1 MASISDRDQAWTDEE
16 DQMIHDVLAAMGGT
30 LLLKWPA
37 VCARLPGRS
46 QHSIIERYKQLNMGV
61 RTIGNWTAAEDRVIL
76 GNMDTPWNE
85 LSALL
90 PGRSSRDASDR
101 KRNHLTPEAL
111 AAWAFKAAEKQAK
124 TAQKAADKAGAAAKA
139 VDKAGAAAKAVD
151 KEGAA
156 AKAAEKAWAA
166 AKAAEEAWAA
176 AKAAGREGAAAKVA
190 KRQGAAWEKAAAKD
204 AEKVAE
210 LVAAKE
216 AGAKRR
222 AAAMA
227 TAKAKAEAEADVKAE
242 AEAKAKAEAVATA
255 AARVQHYR
263 SLITS
268 RDSAVTLA
276 LIQEIADQPELS
288 GLVAELYAELRARLE
303 QQQEEAVAL
312 LGALLKPHEPLT
324 EERERLLPATVRQD
338 GTFRKWLLGGEARVE
353 AEALLRERA
362 TDAAR
367 RVVTDAAE
375 RGDAAEVEGL
385 LCSLQGKLSTMA
397 YALVATSGALA
408 LIGRTDVGLPLET
421 LLSELERMQQAGG
434 VLARQHGLGAVR
446 DRICALLKARVD
458 AAQEAAFREHWAT
471 QPASPGGPAS
481 LSQQKLDYT
490 YTNPTDFENW
500 HPHLGQWAM
509 RMGLHLRWNDL
520 AHVPGGVQLR
530 AENMLNALS
539 GFMMLTVD
547 GKDVASIAV
556 SETYGQQVPALGT
569 DVREWLL
576 RGWWWRLDGKLVF
589 VGCVQS
595 ARQLAYL
602 LHNRTGARLP
612 HSPPKPGDGLFTPFN
627 VFLDPRFHLC
637 VVAPTE
643 MISQVNVLLARR
655 VVAKRKSQLKFEDA
669 SAPGANKPRSMGD
682 LQFDALQRHPDAHL
696 MYVANP
702 SDAADYTPAG
712 RLPYWFAAFC
722 APPDSPPLDEANI
735 GETLQRFEEQG
746 CRLTDAGPLACNEK
760 AFSDWKAQPS
770 QPAPEDGKVMVDPAS
785 CTKHFTGNTTTR
797 KLPPNCLA
805 ETSYGVTTPDP
816 DAPPEL
822 PTDQSTGLTVVRAG
836 RMHPQRG

>member
-1 MASISDRDQAWTDEE
+1 MPQTDVVTLRVPQADVGPPVTAAAPPVAEAGGLHLALSASNDTGYAGVSRNGGRFRASLGGQNVGSYGSAFDAAVAIAQHQADPAAR
-16 DQMIHDVLAAMGGT
+16 QSAAAAM
-30 LLLKWPA
+30 
-37 VCARLPGRS
+37 VARRQSDAAAMVARRS
-46 QHSIIERYKQLNMGV
+46 ASGAPER
-61 RTIGNWTAAEDRVIL
+61 RAAATAA
-76 GNMDTPWNE
+76 
-85 LSALL
+85 
-90 PGRSSRDASDR
+90 
-101 KRNHLTPEAL
+101 
-111 AAWAFKAAEKQAK
+111 
-124 TAQKAADKAGAAAKA
+124 
-139 VDKAGAAAKAVD
+139 
-151 KEGAA
+151 
-156 AKAAEKAWAA
+156 
-166 AKAAEEAWAA
+166 
-176 AKAAGREGAAAKVA
+176 
-190 KRQGAAWEKAAAKD
+190 
-204 AEKVAE
+204 
-210 LVAAKE
+210 VAATAE
-216 AGAKRR
+216 AEAKRR
-222 AAAMA
+222 AAA
-227 TAKAKAEAEADVKAE
+227 
-242 AEAKAKAEAVATA
+242 TA
-255 AARVQHYR
+255 AAQAKLDAAGAKQAFLEDGRR
-263 SLITS
+263 
-268 RDSAVTLA
+268 
-276 LIQEIADQPELS
+276 
-288 GLVAELYAELRARLE
+288 RLE
-303 QQQEEAVAL
+303 QLGAEAHCEASVRALLADIAKSPALGCLMPELWAFLRERIEPGETCWVMALLPELLAADAAPLEHPPGHDERLVDRRVAL
-312 LGALLKPHEPLT
+312 GLPA
-324 EERERLLPATVRQD
+324 ERLNQGYNQR
-338 GTFRKWLLGGEARVE
+338 RLLGGEARAE
-353 AEALLRERA
+353 AEALL
-362 TDAAR
+362 
-367 RVVTDAAE
+367 
-375 RGDAAEVEGL
+375 
-385 LCSLQGKLSTMA
+385 
-397 YALVATSGALA
+397 
-408 LIGRTDVGLPLET
+408 
-421 LLSELERMQQAGG
+421 
-434 VLARQHGLGAVR
+434 
-446 DRICALLKARVD
+446 KAREE

-490 YTNPTDFENW
+490 FTNPTDFENW
-500 HPHLGQWAM
+500 HPHLRQWAM
-509 RMGLHLRWNDL
+509 RMGLHLRWTDL
-520 AHVPGGVQLR
+520 AHVPGGVRLR

-612 HSPPKPGDGLFTPFN
+612 HSPPKPGDGQFTPFN
-627 VFLDPRFHLC
+627 MFLDPRFHLY

-643 MISQVNVLLARR
+643 TVSQVNVLLARR